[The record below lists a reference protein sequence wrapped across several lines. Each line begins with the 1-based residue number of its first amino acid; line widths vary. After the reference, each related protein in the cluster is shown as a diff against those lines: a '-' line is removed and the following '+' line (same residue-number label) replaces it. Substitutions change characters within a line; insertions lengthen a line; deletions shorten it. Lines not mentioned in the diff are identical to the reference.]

1 MIKKP
6 KRDGG
11 LIRANCVNSVINFTI
26 SYKSMKKL
34 DIPKLACIL
43 FLSVFTHLTTRAQF
57 TLTGQLRTRTEIR
70 NGLGNLVPTD
80 AKSAAFT
87 SQRTR
92 LNVGYKWDR
101 VVFGAAIQDIRV
113 WGQDASSISNAD
125 GAKLML
131 HEGWAEVTL
140 ANKADTTIKFKTL
153 DLLTVK
159 IGRQELMYDDVR
171 LIGNLDWLQQGR
183 RHDMILLK
191 AVHHGWQVDLGYA
204 FGQNTDAFGTVGTGY
219 VPANVNTFTRTSTG
233 VLVPTPTGII
243 PLTVGGGIG
252 ANSVK
257 IGGALAWIN
266 PPSTNGAS
274 QDYKSF
280 KSVYISRKFN
290 QTKFSGLFF
299 QDDFSAYRLDSVGST
314 ATGYVYGRRFV
325 SSGATD
331 ILDYYQSR
339 SRTTYGLMV
348 NHTLGNAAGFGK
360 IALQGAYYGQ
370 TGKDR
375 EGNDMDAFHYTLVA
389 TYQKKNYSFT
399 VGYDVLSG
407 NDGSSATNNYK
418 GSTGYNNRFDPLY
431 GTPHKHWGYMDYFY
445 AGTNSPA
452 GGLNNGYL
460 KAKYTSNLLTFG
472 LDYHSF
478 ALNKATTKGDGTLI
492 GTELGNEIDFLL
504 NYNMNRFTTV
514 ELGYSIMMASDNM
527 AFAKGQ
533 ATTDI
538 TAKTFDKTGTW
549 LYVMINIRPDFL
561 YTKSVAI
568 K

>member
-1 MIKKP
+1 
-6 KRDGG
+6 
-11 LIRANCVNSVINFTI
+11 
-26 SYKSMKKL
+26 MKKFH
-34 DIPKLACIL
+34 ISKLALFL
-43 FLSVFTHLTTRAQF
+43 FLSICTQFTTKAQF
-57 TLTGQLRTRTEIR
+57 TLQGQLRTRTEVR
-70 NGLGNLVPTD
+70 NGLGNLVPND
-80 AKSAAFT
+80 SKSAAFT

-92 LNVGYKWDR
+92 LNFGYKWDR
-101 VVFGAAIQDIRV
+101 VLFGAAVQDVRV

-140 ANKADTTIKFKTL
+140 ANKADTTVKFKAV

-159 IGRQELMYDDVR
+159 IGRQELIYDDVR

-183 RHDMILLK
+183 RHDMVLLK
-191 AVHHGWQVDLGYA
+191 AVHKGWQVDAGYA
-204 FGQNTDAFGTVGTGY
+204 FGQNSDGFGVVGTGY
-219 VPANVNTFTRTSTG
+219 VPANVNAFTRTSTG
-233 VLVPTPTGII
+233 VLVPTPAGII

-257 IGGALAWIN
+257 TGGALAWIN

-299 QDDFSAYRLDSVGST
+299 QDDFSAYRLDSVGSA

-325 SSGATD
+325 PSNTAD
-331 ILDYYQSR
+331 VFDYSQSR

-348 NHTLGNAAGFGK
+348 NHTLGNASGFGK

-375 EGNDMDAFHYTLVA
+375 EGNDMDAFHYTLSA
-389 TYQKKNYSFT
+389 TYQKSKWAFT
-399 VGYDVLSG
+399 LGYDVLSG

-418 GSTGYNNRFDPLY
+418 ASTGKNNRFDPLY
-431 GTPHKHWGYMDYFY
+431 GTPHRHWGYMDYFY
-445 AGTNSPA
+445 VGTNSPA

-460 KAKYTSNLLTFG
+460 KAKYTSNALTFG
-472 LDYHSF
+472 VDYHSF
-478 ALNKATTKGDGTLI
+478 ALNKATTKGDGTLV
-492 GTELGNEIDFLL
+492 GTDLGNEIDFLL
-504 NYNMNRFTTV
+504 NYNMNKFTNI
-514 ELGYSIMMASDNM
+514 ELGYSVMMATDNM
-527 AFAKGQ
+527 TFAKGQ
-533 ATTDI
+533 ATTDAA
-538 TAKTFDKTGTW
+538 AKNFDKTGTW
-549 LYVMINIRPDFL
+549 LYLMINIRPDFF
-561 YTKSVAI
+561 YAKPVAI